1 MKLKAEMSDGK
12 KVGKDEEEQ
21 VWIPHLIFSNSL
33 PQAKISNNEFSFLS
47 VLYTKSLQM
56 NGDNELQ
63 VSIIYTVFYD
73 NCL

>member
-21 VWIPHLIFSNSL
+21 IWIPHLIFSNSL

-47 VLYTKSLQM
+47 VLYMKSPQL
-56 NGDNELQ
+56 NGNDKLQ
-63 VSIIYTVFYD
+63 VSIIYSVS
-73 NCL
+73 